1 MKKLFLFINMLAVTA
16 ATIFAQVTVTEG
28 YKRTPKGLWYK
39 IVIDAKK
46 PKCGQGDIIKLNA
59 TYSTQRDSILFSTYQ
74 QGMGPV
80 QFTIAPPTF
89 NGDPMEGFAM
99 LGEGDSAIFL
109 MPVDSAFKNQPMP
122 PFVKK
127 GEFFKI
133 GVTVLSAM
141 SKDQYEK
148 QKAEEAQLQTQQ
160 ESKTI
165 EEYLA
170 KNNLH
175 AQKTPSGLY
184 YIIER
189 QGDGTKT
196 VLGDSVKVDY
206 TGKLLDG
213 KVFDSSHKPGRTP
226 YAFKLGKD
234 PVIQGWVEGLQ
245 LFNTGGKGVLLIPSV
260 LGYGSRGNGQ
270 IPPNSI
276 LIFDIELL
284 GANQIPEIK
293 RN

>member
-1 MKKLFLFINMLAVTA
+1 MKKLFFSINMLAVTA
-16 ATIFAQVTVTEG
+16 ATMSAQTPVTEG

-46 PKCGQGDIIKLNA
+46 SKSSLGDIIKLSA
-59 TYSTQRDSILFSTYQ
+59 TYATQRDSILFSTYQ

-80 QFTIAPPTF
+80 QFTVAAPTF

-99 LGEGDSAIFL
+99 LGEGDSAVFL
-109 MPVDSAFKNQPMP
+109 MPVDSAFKSQPMP

-133 GVTVLSAM
+133 GVTVLSVM
-141 SKDQYEK
+141 NKEQYEK
-148 QKAEEAQLQTQQ
+148 QKAEEAQMQSLQ

-165 EEYLA
+165 EEYLG

-184 YIIER
+184 YIIEK
-189 QGDGTKT
+189 QGDGAKV
-196 VLGDSVKVDY
+196 VLGDSVKVGY
-206 TGKLLDG
+206 TGKFLDG
-213 KVFDSSHKPGRTP
+213 KVFDSSHNPGRTP
-226 YAFKLGKD
+226 YTFKLGTN

-245 LFNTGGKGVLLIPSV
+245 LFNVGGKGMLLIPSA
-260 LGYGSRGNGQ
+260 LGYGIRGRGE
-270 IPPNSI
+270 IPPNTI
-276 LIFDIELL
+276 LIFDIEVLKV
-284 GANQIPEIK
+284 E
-293 RN
+293 